1 MELFNITS
9 NIISGLSRLTSDP
22 RSAIRKSALEVLFN
36 ILKDHGHLFS
46 SPFWIN
52 VFNSVIF
59 PIFSFVHDGRDAQ
72 KKDDLHLQSSES
84 PHPDRNI
91 WDSET
96 SALAVECLVDLFV
109 CFFEMLRSQLPIVVS
124 ILAGFIRSSGQG
136 PSSAGVAALMRL
148 TTDLRGR
155 LSEEEWLDIFLAL
168 KEAAISSLPGFLKL
182 LRTMDSIDVPEV
194 ARSNNDTEKSSGLRI
209 THDDSEDDNLQTAAY
224 VVSRVKSHLS
234 IQLLVIQVLSQSLCM
249 CM

>member
-1 MELFNITS
+1 M
-9 NIISGLSRLTSDP
+9 
-22 RSAIRKSALEVLFN
+22 
-36 ILKDHGHLFS
+36 
-46 SPFWIN
+46 
-52 VFNSVIF
+52 IF
-59 PIFSFVHDGRDAQ
+59 PIFSFVHDSRDAQ

-109 CFFEMLRSQLPIVVS
+109 CFFEMLRSQLPNVVS

-182 LRTMDSIDVPEV
+182 LRTMDSIDMPEV

-234 IQLLVIQVLSQSLCM
+234 IQLLIIQVLSQSLCM

>member
-1 MELFNITS
+1 M
-9 NIISGLSRLTSDP
+9 
-22 RSAIRKSALEVLFN
+22 
-36 ILKDHGHLFS
+36 
-46 SPFWIN
+46 
-52 VFNSVIF
+52 IF

-109 CFFEMLRSQLPIVVS
+109 CFFEMLRSQLPNVVS

-234 IQLLVIQVLSQSLCM
+234 IQLLIIQVLSQSLCM